1 MFANVVTWIRDGCR
15 HLRRL
20 TGWTSRHDPFWVVG
34 ATSVVRTVQRLYWIP
49 RMLLVIAS
57 GALLI
62 VAIVIAVA
70 PRVWS
75 AANAH
80 SEDPVVLP
88 EFAPLAQRTYVY
100 DADGNEIAVYELENS
115 QPIKYADIPSHV
127 VQAFLLVED
136 KEFFNHKGVNVRSLF
151 RATLSNF
158 ASDAPQQG
166 ASTITMQVVKNDFL
180 AGLERDGRYKLL
192 QIQYAKR
199 LEKEIPKEE
208 IMERYLNTVF
218 FGNNAY
224 GIQAA
229 AETYFGKTAAGLDF
243 LEATFLAGLVRS
255 PSGFDPINEPERSR
269 ARWIQVLDR
278 LVTEEI
284 ITQDEADFLEVDF
297 VLPERVKVIP
307 GRENARTYFTE
318 ALREY
323 LLNTSDILGDTYE
336 QRYNQLFRGGLRIHT
351 TLKPAMQRAAEQAQ
365 ALLPATAEGFEAAI
379 VSLDSQSG
387 AIRVMVGGRGFD
399 QQNQVN
405 MALAPRQTGSSI
417 KYFILAAAIQA
428 GAQGG
433 DQIDGTRGC
442 ALPSGDPSKP
452 IFQING
458 GITGRVGDLRYI
470 TSSSVN
476 CGFARLSQIVGLNR
490 VVDTTYRMASSP
502 YLYQGQ
508 SASERAPV
516 EPFASFATG
525 ANEMSVLDMAAG
537 IQTLANEGT
546 HQEPYYVE
554 FINDAEENRMYT
566 HFDPGT
572 QVLDRVVALE
582 TVDIMKGVI
591 SGGTARREAPLENDR
606 PAFGKTGTQQDNTT
620 AWFVGGTKQL
630 STAVWVGDPDAYTK
644 MIGIKGFDFPRI
656 QGGTYPARIW
666 NSFMEPAHTFLPVE
680 DWDDPAPPE
689 RANARLVLPGN
700 ECEKII
706 IGQTGG
712 EPVEVEPAPEAPVV
726 ADGFQTEPPPGEE
739 PVEPAPVVT
748 TPIVIQYGNVQ
759 LGTTIAP
766 DNLDPNH
773 PLPSVAIGRNVG
785 PCF

>member
-1 MFANVVTWIRDGCR
+1 MYWFP
-15 HLRRL
+15 RL
-20 TGWTSRHDPFWVVG
+20 
-34 ATSVVRTVQRLYWIP
+34 
-49 RMLLVIAS
+49 LLVIAG

-62 VAIVIAVA
+62 VAIVVAVA

-80 SEDPVVLP
+80 SEVPIDLP
-88 EFAPLAQRTYVY
+88 EFQALAQRTYVY

-115 QPIKYADIPSHV
+115 QPVKFADVPSHV

-136 KEFFNHKGVNVRSLF
+136 KEFFNHDGVNVRSLF

-199 LEKEIPKEE
+199 LEKELSKEE

-229 AETYFGKTAAGLDF
+229 AETYFGKTAAELRF
-243 LEATFLAGLVRS
+243 EEAAFLAGLVRS

-278 LVTEEI
+278 LVDEEVLTEE
-284 ITQDEADFLEVDF
+284 QADYLDGPGFT
-297 VLPERVKVIP
+297 LPERVRVIP
-307 GRENARTYFTE
+307 GRENDRTYFTE
-318 ALREY
+318 ALRDY
-323 LLNTSDILGDTYE
+323 LLNSSDILGETYE
-336 QRYNQLFRGGLRIHT
+336 ERYNRLFRGGLRIHT
-351 TLKPAMQRAAEQAQ
+351 TLKPDMQLAAERARD
-365 ALLPATAEGFEAAI
+365 LLPSTSEGFDAAI
-379 VSLDSQSG
+379 VSLDSQTG
-387 AIRVMVGGRGFD
+387 AIRVMVGGRSFEPGEREL
-399 QQNQVN
+399 N
-405 MALAPRQTGSSI
+405 MALSPRQTGSSI

-428 GAQGG
+428 GAQAG
-433 DQIDGTRGC
+433 DQVDGRRGC
-442 ALPSGDPSKP
+442 ALPSGDPSEP

-458 GITGRVGDLRYI
+458 GVAGFVGDLRDI
-470 TSSSVN
+470 TARSVN

-508 SASERAPV
+508 PESERAPV

-537 IQTLANEGT
+537 IQTLANEGV

-554 FINDAEENRMYT
+554 FIDDAEQNRVYT

-572 QVLDRVVALE
+572 QALDRDAALE
-582 TVDIMKGVI
+582 TVDIMKGTI
-591 SGGTARREAPLENDR
+591 TYGTARREGPLDNDR
-606 PAFGKTGTQQDNTT
+606 PAFGKTGTQEDNTN

-630 STAVWVGDPDAYTK
+630 STAVWVGNPDAYTP
-644 MIGIKGFDFPRI
+644 MVSISGFEFPKV

-666 NSFMEPAHTFLPVE
+666 NSFMEPAHASLPIL

-700 ECEKII
+700 ECEKVV
-706 IGQTGG
+706 IGRTGG
-712 EPVEVEPAPEAPVV
+712 DAIFATDEESGEGGDVAPEVVTDQFQTEPAPEAPEGP
-726 ADGFQTEPPPGEE
+726 ADPAEPETDE
-739 PVEPAPVVT
+739 PVVVGT

-759 LGTTIAP
+759 LGTTIPP
-766 DNLDPNH
+766 DDLDPYT
-773 PLPSVAIGRNVG
+773 PLPSVSLGRNIQ
-785 PCF
+785 PC

>member
-1 MFANVVTWIRDGCR
+1 
-15 HLRRL
+15 
-20 TGWTSRHDPFWVVG
+20 
-34 ATSVVRTVQRLYWIP
+34 
-49 RMLLVIAS
+49 MLLVIAS

-62 VAIVIAVA
+62 VAIIIAVA

-115 QPIKYADIPSHV
+115 QPIKYADIPTNV
-127 VQAFLLVED
+127 VQAFLIVED
-136 KEFFNHKGVNVRSLF
+136 KEFFNHEGVNVRSLF

-199 LEKEIPKEE
+199 LEKEMPKEQ

-229 AETYFGKTAAGLDF
+229 AETYFGKTAADLDF
-243 LEATFLAGLVRS
+243 VEAAFLAGLVRS

-278 LVTEEI
+278 LVKEEI
-284 ITQDEADFLEVDF
+284 LDQAQADFLDGPGF
-297 VLPERVKVIP
+297 TLPERVRVIP

-318 ALREY
+318 ALRDY
-323 LLNTSDILGDTYE
+323 LLNTSEILGDTYE

-351 TLKPAMQRAAEQAQ
+351 TFNPGMQQAAERARD
-365 ALLPATAEGFEAAI
+365 LLPATNEGFDAAI

-387 AIRVMVGGRGFD
+387 AIRVMVGGRGFKPGEREL
-399 QQNQVN
+399 N
-405 MALAPRQTGSSI
+405 MALSPRQTGSSI
-417 KYFILAAAIQA
+417 KYFILSAAIQA
-428 GAQGG
+428 GAQAG
-433 DQIDGTRGC
+433 DEIDGRRGC

-458 GITGRVGDLRYI
+458 GVAGFVGNLRDI
-470 TSSSVN
+470 AARSIN
-476 CGFARLSQIVGLNR
+476 CGFARMSQIVGLNR

-502 YLYQGQ
+502 YLYKGQ
-508 SASERAPV
+508 PDEEREPIQ
-516 EPFASFATG
+516 PFASFATG

-537 IQTLANEGT
+537 IQTLANEGL
-546 HQEPYYVE
+546 HNEPYYVE
-554 FINDAEENRMYT
+554 FIDDAESNRKYT

-572 QVLDRVVALE
+572 QVLDRDAALE
-582 TVDIMKGVI
+582 TVDILKGTLTY
-591 SGGTARREAPLENDR
+591 GTARREGPLENDR
-606 PAFGKTGTQQDNTT
+606 PAFGKTGTQENNTN

-630 STAVWVGDPDAYTK
+630 STAVWVGDPDAYTA
-644 MIGIKGFDFPRI
+644 MVSIKGFEFPKI

-666 NSFMEPAHTFLPVE
+666 NNFMEPAHAFLPVE
-680 DWDDPAPPE
+680 DWEDPAPPE

-700 ECEKII
+700 ECEKVII
-706 IGQTGG
+706 SQSGG
-712 EPVEVEPAPEAPVV
+712 EVIEPTVEEPA
-726 ADGFQTEPPPGEE
+726 ADLAAEGFQTEPTSPPAEE
-739 PVEPAPVVT
+739 PAAPAPIQT
-748 TPIVIQYGNVQ
+748 TPIVIQYGNIP

-766 DNLDPNH
+766 DNLDPYA
-773 PLPSVAIGRNVG
+773 PLPSVAIGRNIQ
-785 PCF
+785 PC

>member
-1 MFANVVTWIRDGCR
+1 
-15 HLRRL
+15 
-20 TGWTSRHDPFWVVG
+20 
-34 ATSVVRTVQRLYWIP
+34 
-49 RMLLVIAS
+49 MLLVIAG

-70 PRVWS
+70 PRMWS

-88 EFAPLAQRTYVY
+88 EFQPLAQRTYVY

-115 QPIKYADIPSHV
+115 QPIKYADVPSRV
-127 VQAFLLVED
+127 VQAFLVVED
-136 KEFFNHKGVNVRSLF
+136 KEFFNHEGVNVRSLF

-199 LEKEIPKEE
+199 LEKEMPKEQ

-229 AETYFGKTAAGLDF
+229 AETYFGKTAADLDF
-243 LEATFLAGLVRS
+243 LEAAFLAGLVRS

-269 ARWIQVLDR
+269 ARWIQVLER
-278 LVTEEI
+278 LVSEEI
-284 ITQDEADFLEVDF
+284 ITQDEADFLETDF
-297 VLPERVKVIP
+297 VLPERVRVIP
-307 GRENARTYFTE
+307 GREYSRNYFTE
-318 ALREY
+318 ALRDY

-351 TLKPAMQRAAEQAQ
+351 TLKPGMQRAAELARDQ
-365 ALLPATAEGFEAAI
+365 LPGTAEGFDAAL
-379 VSLDSQSG
+379 VSLDSQTG
-387 AIRVMVGGRGFD
+387 AIRVMVGGSGFRPGEREL
-399 QQNQVN
+399 N
-405 MALAPRQTGSSI
+405 MALSPRQTGSSI

-433 DQIDGTRGC
+433 DQIDGRRGC
-442 ALPSGDPSKP
+442 ALPSGNPSDPT
-452 IFQING
+452 FQING
-458 GITGRVGDLRYI
+458 GIAGRIGDLRYI
-470 TSSSVN
+470 TASSVN

-502 YLYQGQ
+502 YLYAGQ
-508 SASERAPV
+508 PADERDPIQ
-516 EPFASFATG
+516 PFASYATG

-554 FINDAEENRMYT
+554 FIDDAEQNRIYT

-572 QVLDRVVALE
+572 QVLDRDVALE

-606 PAFGKTGTQQDNTT
+606 PAFGKTGTQQDNTN

-630 STAVWVGDPDAYTK
+630 STAVWVGDPDAYTE
-644 MIGIKGFDFPRI
+644 MIGIDGFEFPKI

-666 NSFMEPAHTFLPVE
+666 NEFMEPAHAFLPIE
-680 DWDDPAPPE
+680 DWDDPPPPE

-700 ECEKII
+700 ECEKVVV
-706 IGQTGG
+706 GQTGG
-712 EPVEVEPAPEAPVV
+712 EPVEQDPAAEEAPPVA
-726 ADGFQTEPPPGEE
+726 ADGFQTEPPPEE
-739 PVEPAPVVT
+739 PPAEEVPVET
-748 TPIVIQYGNVQ
+748 TPIVLITENVQ
-759 LGTTIAP
+759 LGTTIPP

-773 PLPSVAIGRNVG
+773 PLPSVAIGRVVS
-785 PCF
+785 PC